1 MVSDFKKQFHSEMT
15 LGTVQA
21 PVVYIHLANDK

>member
-21 PVVYIHLANDK
+21 PVVYLSFAK